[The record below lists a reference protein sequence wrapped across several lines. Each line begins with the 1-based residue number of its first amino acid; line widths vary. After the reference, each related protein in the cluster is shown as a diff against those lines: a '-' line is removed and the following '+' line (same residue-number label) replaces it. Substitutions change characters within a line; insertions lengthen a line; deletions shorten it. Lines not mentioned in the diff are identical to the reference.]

1 VTLRPLRSDDLGPW
15 LAYGRDPEFVRLVG
29 GDPRSINALTAEDV
43 TQQYLVVDQSDC
55 GWAIEA
61 ARRFVGTARFHSWDV
76 QNSRA
81 RFAIGILDR
90 SLWNRGIGSEATMLA
105 LSHAFRPGGL
115 HRVDLRVLEEN
126 GRAIRCYE
134 KCGFVI
140 EGREREGAR
149 IAGEW
154 KTDVLMSVLE
164 HEWRDRTQA
173 HP

>member
-1 VTLRPLRSDDLGPW
+1 
-15 LAYGRDPEFVRLVG
+15 
-29 GDPRSINALTAEDV
+29 
-43 TQQYLVVDQSDC
+43 
-55 GWAIEA
+55 
-61 ARRFVGTARFHSWDV
+61 
-76 QNSRA
+76 
-81 RFAIGILDR
+81 
-90 SLWNRGIGSEATMLA
+90 MLA

-164 HEWRDRTQA
+164 QEWRGSTQA